1 VEVSKVAK
9 FKVQIVFEYTAEN
22 ILLANDHAIL
32 EELRKHQHELM
43 ENPQVFDVTVKA
55 VKEII
60 ED

>member
-1 VEVSKVAK
+1 MAK

-22 ILLANDHAIL
+22 IMLPHNHSIL

-43 ENPQVFDVTVKA
+43 ENPQVFDVTVKT